1 MRSLAKHGISAL
13 AYIASRVTQ
22 SASLRRMIFNAIR
35 LRRPEV
41 ERFGR
46 MDEIR
51 FLAYCFVNR
60 DRSRSQILQDL
71 WVSYELGEKRGG
83 FFVEFGATNG
93 VTNSNTWLLEK
104 EYGWQGI
111 LAEPNPFWHDAL
123 AQNRSS
129 RKDRRCVSSSSGE
142 RVRFLATNAVDPEL
156 SGVAEFASG
165 DHFAAV
171 RSAGQEIEVETVSLN
186 QLLAECNAPRRIDY
200 MSIDTEGSEYDILR
214 SFNFSRYTIDLLTV
228 EQNRQTEAAIQAV
241 LTKHGYKRVFAEFSQ
256 WDGWYV
262 HSEHAVA
269 RHGTNFERR
278 LDAGAAQNAGV
289 IEKAKSGP
297 DVD

>member
-1 MRSLAKHGISAL
+1 MRSIAKLGVSAL
-13 AYIASRVTQ
+13 AYVAFRAAQ

-60 DRSRSQILQDL
+60 DRSRSQIFQDL
-71 WVSYELGEKRGG
+71 WISYELGEKRGG

-123 AQNRSS
+123 TQNRNS
-129 RKDRRCVSSSSGE
+129 RKDRRCVSSSSGKK
-142 RVRFLATNAVDPEL
+142 VRFLATNAVDPEL

-171 RSAGQEIEVETVSLN
+171 RSEGEEIEVETVSLN
-186 QLLAECNAPRRIDY
+186 QLLADCNAPRRIDY

-214 SFNFSRYTIDLLTV
+214 SFDFSQYTIDLLTV
-228 EQNRQTEAAIQAV
+228 EQNRQTEAAIEGL

-262 HSEHAVA
+262 HSQHMVS
-269 RHGTNFERR
+269 RHGTNLERR
-278 LDAGAAQNAGV
+278 LDASTVQKAGAVG
-289 IEKAKSGP
+289 KAKSGP
-297 DVD
+297 AVD

>member
-1 MRSLAKHGISAL
+1 MRSLTKHGMSAL
-13 AYIASRVTQ
+13 ASVASRAAQ
-22 SASLRRMIFNAIR
+22 SASLRRMIFNGIR

-51 FLAYCFVNR
+51 FLAHCFLNR
-60 DRSRSQILQDL
+60 DRSRSQIFQDL
-71 WVSYELGEKRGG
+71 WVSYELGEKQGG

-111 LAEPNPFWHDAL
+111 LAEPNPIWHDAL
-123 AQNRSS
+123 TQNRTS
-129 RKDRRCVSSSSGE
+129 RKDHRCISSSSGKK
-142 RVRFLATNAVDPEL
+142 VRFLVTNEVDPEL
-156 SGVAEFASG
+156 SGVAEFAAG

-186 QLLAECNAPRRIDY
+186 QLLADCNAPRRIDY
-200 MSIDTEGSEYDILR
+200 MSIDTEGSEYDILK
-214 SFNFSRYTIDLLTV
+214 SFDFSRYSIDLLSV
-228 EQNRQTEAAIQAV
+228 EQNRQTEAAIQA
-241 LTKHGYKRVFAEFSQ
+241 LLATHGYKRVFEEFSQ

-262 HSEHAVA
+262 HSE
-269 RHGTNFERR
+269 RMTSRRGTN
-278 LDAGAAQNAGV
+278 LDRSFGASPVQVALV
-289 IEKAKSGP
+289 EKTNG
-297 DVD
+297 

>member
-1 MRSLAKHGISAL
+1 MRSLTKHGISAL
-13 AYIASRVTQ
+13 ASVASKAAQ
-22 SASLRRMIFNAIR
+22 SASLRRMIFNGIR

-41 ERFGR
+41 ECFGR

-51 FLAYCFVNR
+51 FLAYCFLNR
-60 DRSRSQILQDL
+60 DRSRSQIFQDL
-71 WVSYELGEKRGG
+71 WVSYELGEKQGG

-123 AQNRSS
+123 AQNRAS
-129 RKDRRCVSSSSGE
+129 RKDRRCISSSSG
-142 RVRFLATNAVDPEL
+142 RKVSFLVTNEVDPEL

-171 RSAGQEIEVETVSLN
+171 RSAGREIEVETVSLN
-186 QLLAECNAPRRIDY
+186 QLLADCNAPRRIDY
-200 MSIDTEGSEYDILR
+200 MSIDTEGSEYDILK
-214 SFNFSRYTIDLLTV
+214 SFDFSRYSIDLLSV
-228 EQNRQTEAAIQAV
+228 EQNRKTEAAIQTL
-241 LTKHGYKRVFAEFSQ
+241 LTARGYKRVFEEFSQ

-262 HSEHAVA
+262 HSE
-269 RHGTNFERR
+269 RMISRRGTN
-278 LDAGAAQNAGV
+278 LDRCVGASPVQNVALV
-289 IEKAKSGP
+289 EKANG
-297 DVD
+297 